1 MPATDNPGAPART
14 GRNILI
20 VGHSHIHAL
29 RHAAIR
35 RREADPLR
43 ARTRTIHLLDPAFA
57 PEMEGE
63 GFGPTL
69 KAAILDQV
77 ARHDPI
83 IASAIGGNAHAAFSM
98 IPRERF
104 DFVIDGGETLPL
116 DEGAEIRTEAEMRER
131 LAPWLELEIHRLR
144 LLRALTGPFWH
155 LESPPPVRST
165 EWIMA
170 HAEPY
175 FTEQAD
181 YHSLGIA
188 AAGVRYRCWLLAS
201 RMIRELC
208 DELGCGY
215 VEVPRHLRGEAGLL
229 RPSLASDA
237 THAREPFGEA
247 MLQALEAAASE
258 KDGGGS
264 RSM

>member
-1 MPATDNPGAPART
+1 MRQ
-14 GRNILI
+14 
-20 VGHSHIHAL
+20 
-29 RHAAIR
+29 AAIR
-35 RREADPLR
+35 RRETDPLWP
-43 ARTRTIHLLDPAFA
+43 RTRTIYLLDPAFA
-57 PEMEGE
+57 PEMDGDD
-63 GFGPTL
+63 FGPAL
-69 KAAILDQV
+69 KAAIRDQI

-83 IASAIGGNAHAAFSM
+83 VASAIGGNAHAAFAM

-116 DEGAEIRTEAEMRER
+116 DEGAEIRTEAEMRQR
-131 LAPWLELEIHRLR
+131 LAPWLELEMHRLR
-144 LLRALTGPFWH
+144 LLRAVTGPFWH
-155 LESPPPVRST
+155 LESPPPVRSA

-175 FTEQAD
+175 FTEQPD

-208 DELGCGY
+208 DELDCAY

-229 RPSLASDA
+229 RPSLARDS

-247 MLQALEAAASE
+247 MLQALEAATASA
-258 KDGGGS
+258 DTANGCATGTS
-264 RSM
+264 RPE